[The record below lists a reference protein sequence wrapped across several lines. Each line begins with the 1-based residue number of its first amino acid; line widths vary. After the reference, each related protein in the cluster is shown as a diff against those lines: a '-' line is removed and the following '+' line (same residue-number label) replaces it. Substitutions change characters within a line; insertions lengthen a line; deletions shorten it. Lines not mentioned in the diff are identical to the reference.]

1 MATETRDQITD
12 SLRAAGFRLTRPR
25 MAVINV
31 FAVAQGMHR
40 PEQVHALAQRE
51 CPSLGLV
58 TVYRTLALLEQL
70 GHLNRVHFENGCSAF
85 ARTDLAHG
93 HHLVCRLCHQVVEFP
108 GDESVMDMLALIA
121 RQTGF
126 LIEDHMLELFGV
138 CPECQ
143 GLRDT

>member
-1 MATETRDQITD
+1 MATETRDQIVNSIRT
-12 SLRAAGFRLTRPR
+12 AGFRLTRPR

-31 FAVAQGMHR
+31 FAEAHGMHR
-40 PEQVHALAQRE
+40 PEQVHALARRE
-51 CPSLGLV
+51 YPSLGLV

-70 GHLNRVHFENGCSAF
+70 GHLTRLHFENGCSAF

-143 GLRDT
+143 GLRET